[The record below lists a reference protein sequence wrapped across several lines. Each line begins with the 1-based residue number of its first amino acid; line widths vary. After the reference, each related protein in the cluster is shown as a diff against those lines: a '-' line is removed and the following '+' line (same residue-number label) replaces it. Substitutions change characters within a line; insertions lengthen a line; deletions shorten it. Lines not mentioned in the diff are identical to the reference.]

1 MNDYKE
7 QFSNPRS
14 RNWLKG
20 SVALNI
26 TQQGL
31 APFACK
37 VCDDIRVKKLK
48 IAIGYHFPDLCG
60 NCSIVEVIPCDP
72 KNNICNTGQ
81 CRFHKRLVFR
91 PCLIVKCNDYRN
103 TVADKI
109 QKGIDIGCNS
119 CRTAEIVQCDPGNRV
134 CISGTCKFHMDPN
147 TELFIRTRPC
157 PNNICDTLRNAIQQT
172 HRFKNP
178 SWKNTDAREWCV
190 NAWDIAKC
198 FMPPDGYA
206 DVDNE
211 NKTDLNGIISVFINC
226 EEFQKYFTADLSSRQ
241 NICAKV
247 RDVGKNIRH
256 APGLEVTDDD
266 LKVWLADLKALF
278 SDPTFNKDNPLAKD
292 AIDQLQQLE
301 KDEILIE
308 RSDVAMG
315 ITDSVDYLQ
324 TLTAAHSTLK
334 LQSRIDDLKVK
345 VQEIPKQMEPSGMDK
360 FESVT
365 KADIGEEQ
373 KRWLIVGLCLND
385 VVSPPLRTYVGPIVE
400 AEYQKFKNEI
410 EAQQFPNYLKQYP
423 PTNQDMNYRNINNNA
438 QLLKV
443 NDIPDWAK
451 FDYRVKNAVDFSKL
465 FVKSEKVHYKGFD
478 NTCDQRTLL
487 KIIEKMHLFPQPIK
501 TVADKIRLEVRNQW
515 AHVDFKEWDTERY
528 EKCFELM
535 TQVIK
540 EMKPSEEKEI
550 IDQLTYWKS
559 NGMQFVSGQ
568 KTELELLESLTEKT
582 KALTIYIKRREK
594 TSDDK
599 FETCINALTK
609 ISFSL
614 DKYVQRQNENHAEL
628 ESRVNTHDA
637 MLKQH
642 SKFIDVISAL
652 NRNQLGQKGVAAS
665 KGTIYKREL
674 VDRFPKLEAKQLPH
688 ETETRAELDPECLE
702 TNANHS
708 NIASTSSFISE
719 KAVYD
724 AVLLYA
730 ADDLEIAK
738 KVLADLRTVSDEYK
752 IDLFN
757 NLPLANHDHF
767 HAMEYV
773 IAYSRYLLIIATER
787 FSSDVLANYQ
797 FKMALYKFIE
807 SKEQRVVPI
816 RLGQRP
822 VTLPMELNVIK
833 GLRYY
838 SFDQNKCSDNTKDF
852 IEGFKR
858 LMQNEN
864 IRT

>member
-1 MNDYKE
+1 M
-7 QFSNPRS
+7 
-14 RNWLKG
+14 
-20 SVALNI
+20 
-26 TQQGL
+26 
-31 APFACK
+31 
-37 VCDDIRVKKLK
+37 K
-48 IAIGYHFPDLCG
+48 I
-60 NCSIVEVIPCDP
+60 S
-72 KNNICNTGQ
+72 
-81 CRFHKRLVFR
+81 
-91 PCLIVKCNDYRN
+91 LIV
-103 TVADKI
+103 
-109 QKGIDIGCNS
+109 
-119 CRTAEIVQCDPGNRV
+119 
-134 CISGTCKFHMDPN
+134 
-147 TELFIRTRPC
+147 
-157 PNNICDTLRNAIQQT
+157 
-172 HRFKNP
+172 
-178 SWKNTDAREWCV
+178 
-190 NAWDIAKC
+190 
-198 FMPPDGYA
+198 
-206 DVDNE
+206 
-211 NKTDLNGIISVFINC
+211 SV
-226 EEFQKYFTADLSSRQ
+226 
-241 NICAKV
+241 
-247 RDVGKNIRH
+247 
-256 APGLEVTDDD
+256 
-266 LKVWLADLKALF
+266 
-278 SDPTFNKDNPLAKD
+278 KD
-292 AIDQLQQLE
+292 
-301 KDEILIE
+301 
-308 RSDVAMG
+308 
-315 ITDSVDYLQ
+315 
-324 TLTAAHSTLK
+324 
-334 LQSRIDDLKVK
+334 
-345 VQEIPKQMEPSGMDK
+345 
-360 FESVT
+360 
-365 KADIGEEQ
+365 
-373 KRWLIVGLCLND
+373 
-385 VVSPPLRTYVGPIVE
+385 
-400 AEYQKFKNEI
+400 
-410 EAQQFPNYLKQYP
+410 
-423 PTNQDMNYRNINNNA
+423 
-438 QLLKV
+438 V
-443 NDIPDWAK
+443 ND
-451 FDYRVKNAVDFSKL
+451 R
-465 FVKSEKVHYKGFD
+465 
-478 NTCDQRTLL
+478 
-487 KIIEKMHLFPQPIK
+487 
-501 TVADKIRLEVRNQW
+501 IRLEVRNQW

-628 ESRVNTHDA
+628 ESR
-637 MLKQH
+637 
-642 SKFIDVISAL
+642 
-652 NRNQLGQKGVAAS
+652 
-665 KGTIYKREL
+665 
-674 VDRFPKLEAKQLPH
+674 LEAKQLPH